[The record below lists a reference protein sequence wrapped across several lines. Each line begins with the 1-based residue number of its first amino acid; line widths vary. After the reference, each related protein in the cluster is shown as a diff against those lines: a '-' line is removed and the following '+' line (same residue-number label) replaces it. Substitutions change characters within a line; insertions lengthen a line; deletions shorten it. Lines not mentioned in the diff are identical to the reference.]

1 MTILWKYFF
10 LGVLITVIP
19 LGSWAILTEKESPQ
33 VLGTEEK
40 ISTPTPTASPTP
52 MPTITPTPK
61 PTPSP
66 SPTPTPTLILPSP
79 ITPQEIHGF
88 IERFAAQYA
97 QDPNVLR
104 HIAVCESG
112 FNPLAI
118 NGPYVGLY
126 QFGPTT
132 WKNNRFLMGEDP
144 DLLLRFNAEES
155 TQTAAYMLS
164 IRGGGVWPNCM
175 P

>member
-1 MTILWKYFF
+1 MRILWKYFF
-10 LGVLITVIP
+10 LGVLVTSIP
-19 LGSWAILTEKESPQ
+19 LGWAAIRVVSSNPQ

-52 MPTITPTPK
+52 TPTPSPTPK
-61 PTPSP
+61 PTPT
-66 SPTPTPTLILPSP
+66 PTPTPILPPS
-79 ITPQEIHGF
+79 ISPQEIHGF
-88 IERFAAQYA
+88 IERFASQYA

-112 FNPLAI
+112 FNPLAV
-118 NGPYVGLY
+118 NGPYIGLY

-132 WKNNRFLMGEDP
+132 WKNNRLLMGEDP
-144 DLLLRFNAEES
+144 DLSLRFSAEES
-155 TQTAAYMLS
+155 AQTAAYILS